1 MEKRR
6 KKALQKTT
14 KRKKAIARRTVFEN
28 NLGRTLVLD
37 EAELRE
43 FISEEKL
50 KARIKGAIHQ

>member
-6 KKALQKTT
+6 KKALQKTA

-28 NLGRTLVLD
+28 TLGRTLVLD

-43 FISEEKL
+43 FRTEEKL
-50 KARIKGAIHQ
+50 KARIKDAVSR